1 MRLQHTES
9 DGCHMRGITSDRNY
23 ARWQN
28 FLIMHERSGRV
39 KITLITGSLVRMLP
53 HSKMQTLKLC
63 RREEPGNFPHMS
75 SVKGRERVERFNWAW
90 AYPKALNRKRVKV
103 VGNLLHV
110 SSYQCPISYTLSIE
124 RIVV

>member
-28 FLIMHERSGRV
+28 FLVMHERSGRV
-39 KITLITGSLVRMLP
+39 KIPLITGSLVRRLP

-63 RREEPGNFPHMS
+63 RREEPGNFSLMS
-75 SVKGRERVERFNWAW
+75 SVKSRESVSLQKQVGCFNHRV
-90 AYPKALNRKRVKV
+90 V
-103 VGNLLHV
+103 VLVPDKLEGQWLLEV
-110 SSYQCPISYTLSIE
+110 CFDVE
-124 RIVV
+124 D